1 MGDPTMDDDAM
12 DHAPLGAGSLGD
24 DRDWAR
30 ALDAWTSELDGAWV
44 TVGEAE
50 RRAGVSKSALRAWYR
65 SGQLPSRLVDGPHGV
80 QRLVPLDAVVQRAS
94 ESPRIQRR
102 LASGVGLEAEVALLR
117 RQVEDLER
125 RLRRLEEE
133 SSS

>member
-1 MGDPTMDDDAM
+1 MDGGAM
-12 DHAPLGAGSLGD
+12 DEAPLGAGSLGD
-24 DRDWAR
+24 DLDWAR
-30 ALDAWTSELDGAWV
+30 ALEAWTSEPDGAWV

-102 LASGVGLEAEVALLR
+102 LAGGVGLEAEVALLR

-125 RLRRLEEE
+125 RLRHLEDGRMEDG